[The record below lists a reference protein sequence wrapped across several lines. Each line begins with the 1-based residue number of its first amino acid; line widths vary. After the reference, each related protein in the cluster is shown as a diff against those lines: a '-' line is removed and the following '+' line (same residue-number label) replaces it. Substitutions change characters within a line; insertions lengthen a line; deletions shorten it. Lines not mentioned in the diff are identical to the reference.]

1 MVHEFVRE
9 YTTVFRE
16 GAVDAVVDEF
26 PFAAKLLD
34 TQDGEFNLGESG
46 RVRFEGPITFRLV
59 LFDPKS
65 RSEST
70 GPEGRAEVV
79 FKRYIAMDR
88 HGAELS
94 GELYG
99 DEDRSGAEDEKN
111 DGKMTLK
118 LKWR

>member
-1 MVHEFVRE
+1 M
-9 YTTVFRE
+9 
-16 GAVDAVVDEF
+16 
-26 PFAAKLLD
+26 D
-34 TQDGEFNLGESG
+34 TKDGEINLGESG
-46 RVRFEGPITFRLV
+46 KVQFVGPITFRLV

-79 FKRYIAMDR
+79 FKRYIAKDR

-99 DEDRSGAEDEKN
+99 DEDQAGSGEEK
-111 DGKMTLK
+111 DSGGMTESQSALK
-118 LKWR
+118 RPRKGA